1 MENRRRV
8 IKIILNILVPLG
20 EIGLICFLGPKLL
33 SFFMPFVIGW
43 IVSML
48 ANPLVAFFEKH
59 LKLVRRH
66 SSVLIVV
73 LALGAVIGGLYL
85 ISTQLLAELADLVAD
100 LPGIF
105 EAVRAELVAAGESI
119 GRMMARMPQPLQDSY
134 REFSENLGRLAGE
147 LVSTIAFPTV
157 TVAGNVAK
165 SIPALLVNTIV
176 MILSAYFFIVERERI
191 LEVIRRFLPQG
202 VSDYLNYF
210 KRDVRRLVGGYFLAQ
225 FRIMFVV
232 GVILGIGF
240 LILGVPYAGFLAV
253 LIALLDFLPMFGT
266 GTALLPW
273 ALVKLLSGEPAFA
286 AGLLLLYVLTQVL
299 RQIIQPKIV
308 GDSLGLSPFMTLFFL
323 YLGFKLH
330 GLSGMILAVPVG
342 IVLLNL
348 FQYGAFDGL
357 LTNLRLL
364 WAEVEHFRREP

>member
-1 MENRRRV
+1 MEDRRRV

-105 EAVRAELVAAGESI
+105 EAVRAELVAAEESI

-134 REFSENLGRLAGE
+134 REFSENLGKLAGE